1 MEQEQGRSNLQDAF
15 MHLSWQLLE
24 VTQNAAIA
32 AARKAGKGEK
42 NLADQA
48 AGDAM
53 RSTLDD
59 MTGVQSS
66 IRMGEGERDDATT
79 SMIG

>member
-32 AARKAGKGEK
+32 SPK
-42 NLADQA
+42 
-48 AGDAM
+48 
-53 RSTLDD
+53 S
-59 MTGVQSS
+59 
-66 IRMGEGERDDATT
+66 GEG
-79 SMIG
+79 G